1 MHRESLRGY
10 TGGYMRNKR
19 GIVIA
24 GALAGVVW
32 FFPSQGSLAQ
42 KGQSHHVTVLRELGH
57 DMSPP
62 LAEIPLP

>member
-1 MHRESLRGY
+1 
-10 TGGYMRNKR
+10 MRNKR